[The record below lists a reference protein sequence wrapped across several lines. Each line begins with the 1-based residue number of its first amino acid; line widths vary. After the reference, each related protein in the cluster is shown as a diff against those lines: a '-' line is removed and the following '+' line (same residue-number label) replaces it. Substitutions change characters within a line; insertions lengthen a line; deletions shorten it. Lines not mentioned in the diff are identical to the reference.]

1 MTVLNL
7 PALLAAVE
15 DELGYELPATAA
27 HVAKREARK
36 AWDAG
41 ERDVDLIGADVA
53 FYLAVHG
60 LL

>member
-7 PALLAAVE
+7 PALIASVE
-15 DELGYELPATAA
+15 DEIGRELPASAQ
-27 HVAKREARK
+27 HVAKREARR

-41 ERDVDLIGADVA
+41 ERDLDLIGADVA
-53 FYLAVHG
+53 FYLASHG